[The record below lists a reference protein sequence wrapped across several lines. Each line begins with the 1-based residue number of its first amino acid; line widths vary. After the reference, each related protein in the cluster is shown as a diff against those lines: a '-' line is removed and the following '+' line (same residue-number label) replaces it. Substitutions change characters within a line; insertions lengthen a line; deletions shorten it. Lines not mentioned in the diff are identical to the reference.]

1 MPSIS
6 FFAK

>member
-6 FFAK
+6 L

>member
-6 FFAK
+6 